1 MGEDIHFI
9 EDLEERE
16 NATPLVVTTLA
27 IGEEGGGGGV
37 TTQACYET
45 GCLPP
50 R

>member
-27 IGEEGGGGGV
+27 VGEEGGCGEV
-37 TTQACYET
+37 TTMSCYET
-45 GCLPP
+45 GCTPP
-50 R
+50 